1 MKPSPS
7 PVARKTARDLHRRST
22 DSERLL
28 WMALRGRQI
37 GPKFRRQHPVGPY
50 VLDFYCHEPS
60 LAIEIDGSYHDF
72 TAVND
77 AQRQRFLEAQGI
89 RFIRVL
95 ADDVEKHR
103 EAVVS
108 YVRAEVDALQ
118 ALTPGPSP
126 TSRERGGQV
135 ASRPP
140 HSGSRTGNEMT
151 GSPSPAR
158 GRGMSAEGGLGEGSR
173 P

>member
-1 MKPSPS
+1 
-7 PVARKTARDLHRRST
+7 
-22 DSERLL
+22 
-28 WMALRGRQI
+28 
-37 GPKFRRQHPVGPY
+37 VGPY
-50 VLDFYCHEPS
+50 VLDFYCHELS
-60 LAIEIDGSYHDF
+60 LAIEIDGRYHDF

-89 RFIRVL
+89 RFIRVA

-126 TSRERGGQV
+126 ATRERGGQV
-135 ASRPP
+135 ASRPA
-140 HSGSRTGNEMT
+140 HSGSLIGNEMT
-151 GSPSPAR
+151 GCPSPS
-158 GRGMSAEGGLGEGSR
+158 GRGMSAEGGLGEGT
-173 P
+173 